1 MASEKVSCGNIYN
14 KSIDALLEGFNSDP
28 KNGLKSSEI
37 ESRIIKNGYNEL
49 PKIRKSIWKIYLA
62 PIFNFL
68 IVILL
73 ITGIIVIILGSPE
86 STIII
91 FTVVF
96 INSLTAIVQQFRAQK
111 ALEALR
117 KISALKAV
125 VIRDGSQT
133 EILTRE
139 VVPGDIVVL
148 SQGSKIPADGRIID
162 SMNLMINEA
171 PLTGESE
178 PVEKDNN
185 ILDIVNV
192 PIQNQSNMVFLGTY
206 VDTGRAT
213 VLITGTGI
221 NTEIGKISN
230 QLNEMGAIEDIP
242 LTHKLNRLGYILGT
256 VLIIN
261 LIILIIYKFSILTN
275 NHQFYGDFITKALI
289 SSILRA
295 INIMPI
301 NLPLLTTLVLVTGV
315 LNMAKNGVIIKNL
328 SAIESLGRVSVI
340 SSDKTGTITK
350 NEMTVEKFW
359 TNGVEYNVT
368 GSGYELDG
376 EIQKDGKNVDLKD
389 NPTFQK
395 FIDSIVI
402 NNNAKIVIE
411 NVKVKVRDI
420 REKSIRRALGS
431 PTEASLLVLA
441 EKAGF
446 NIDSIKKNY
455 NIVKEY
461 SFSSEFKRMTTV
473 CNSFEEKFRLFAYSK
488 GAPERMLDISS
499 KIEIKEKVQ
508 PFEKDLKQKVLNL
521 IQTRANQGYRTLAVG
536 YKTLKEF
543 DDLKRGDIEE
553 DLIFLGF
560 VSIMDP
566 PRVGVKEAV
575 DECKS
580 ADIKVV
586 MVTGDHPSTA
596 KTIAAEMG
604 IYKPGDIVVEGKD
617 IRSLNEEDFNKTTVF
632 ARVAPSD
639 KEIIIRKFQDQDKVV
654 AMTGDGI
661 NDSLALKMANAG
673 IAMGI
678 TGTDVAKEI
687 ADMVISDDNFTSIK
701 EGVKIGRG
709 LFSKIRTIIYFF
721 ICLNIMEAVI
731 FFGYEFIPT
740 FVLFRSEWQHI
751 YIFGI
756 VHTFPSLA
764 LVIDKHPKDIMKEP
778 PKNEEE
784 LLNKNIWVM
793 LLFQV
798 FLMGL
803 GIVLV
808 IQLTLT
814 GIIPINGWNIN
825 KYYLLSY
832 IPNNTSEEELVAMK
846 ARTMFITT
854 LYIVETMFIWTFR
867 RPNQSIIK
875 TIKNEDFS
883 ITLFVIC
890 LITLSLHVLLICFS
904 YYVNY
909 EINDRL
915 GLNLQLNYMFLS
927 VSDWIICII
936 FALPGI
942 VGIELFKHHARKKNI
957 IF

>member
-904 YYVNY
+904 YYVND